1 MEKEIKFSEILGNE
15 LALIKYVFRQ
25 GKVMYKDYLTTDEI
39 NLFTYLVEMMLPE
52 EYKINRD
59 MSIYEFCSKYPTLVR
74 STSNVIIKAKAN
86 NEEAITECFNIDAPE
101 IRRCLNDAVTLFN
114 YIMQCQQNLNNIIKK
129 SIYEYTRVRSHEE
142 NVKSAKRVLIEA
154 WIINK
159 DGVLNEPYNEE
170 IDYHE
175 ITPEE
180 LTGSPVFVK
189 K

>member
-25 GKVMYKDYLTTDEI
+25 GKVMYKDYFTTDEI

-52 EYKINRD
+52 GYKINRD

-74 STSNVIIKAKAN
+74 RNNTDIIKAKAN
-86 NEEAITECFNIDAPE
+86 NEEDIAGCFKVDSPE
-101 IRRCLNDAVTLFN
+101 IMRCLNDAATLFN
-114 YIMQCQQNLNNIIKK
+114 YLNICQQNLNNIINQ
-129 SIYEYTRVRSHEE
+129 SYYEYTRVRSHEE
-142 NVKSAKRVLIEA
+142 NVKSAKKVLIEA
-154 WIINK
+154 GIINK
-159 DGVLNEPYNEE
+159 AGVLNEPYNEE

-180 LTGSPVFVK
+180 PTESRVLIK

>member
-52 EYKINRD
+52 GYKINRD
-59 MSIYEFCSKYPTLVR
+59 MSIYEFCCKYPKLVR
-74 STSNVIIKAKAN
+74 RNNTDIIKAKAN
-86 NEEAITECFNIDAPE
+86 NEEDIAGCFKVDSPE
-101 IRRCLNDAVTLFN
+101 IMRSLNDAATLLT
-114 YIMQCQQNLNNIIKK
+114 YSNLNQDINNIIEK
-129 SIYEYTRVRSHEE
+129 SYYEYTRVRSHEE
-142 NVKSAKRVLIEA
+142 NVRNAKRVLIEA

-159 DGVLNEPYNEE
+159 AGVLNEPYNEE